1 MVCFTMPANSLSE
14 GKTLINR
21 AISWLQTNL
30 PQTWRAEATSQ
41 TIVSPGQTGAPKVVD
56 ALITITP
63 PQHGGGVQLLVEAK
77 TTFTPRDAEQLFSGV
92 ARQLRNL
99 YSNYPILVVAP
110 WLSERT
116 QEVLTQQDIN
126 YLDLTGN
133 VRIALNHP
141 PLFITNS
148 GALRNPAPAPR
159 APARLKGSKAGRLA
173 RLLIDVAPPYGVS
186 QIAQATGL
194 APGYISRL
202 LTSLDDDAL
211 IERARRGEVVA
222 VDIPQLLRRWT
233 QTYDVFKS
241 NETSSFVAPGGPQAV
256 LSRLSSLSSRSPTV
270 AVTGSFSAIRYAP
283 VAAPSLLVMYCSE
296 PHALAEELRLLPADR
311 GSNVALL
318 RPFDPVVWTRTTEQ
332 SGVTYV
338 AVSQTAADCLTGNGR
353 MPAEGDALTTWMEEN
368 EEQWRLPSISALSD
382 TSSTEL

>member
-1 MVCFTMPANSLSE
+1 MMANLLSE
-14 GKTLINR
+14 EKTLINQ

-30 PQTWRAEATSQ
+30 PETWKAETASQ
-41 TIVSPGQTGAPKVVD
+41 TIISQGQSRAPKVVD

-63 PQHGGGVQLLVEAK
+63 PQQGGGIQLLVEAK
-77 TTFTPRDAEQLFSGV
+77 TTFAPRDAEQLFSGV
-92 ARQLRNL
+92 ALQLRNL
-99 YSNYPILVVAP
+99 NSNYPILVVAP

-116 QEVLTQQDIN
+116 QEILTKEDIN

-133 VRIALNHP
+133 VRIALNYP
-141 PLFITNS
+141 PVFITHR
-148 GALRNPAPAPR
+148 GALRNPAPSPR
-159 APARLKGSKAGRLA
+159 APARLKGPKAGRLA
-173 RLLIDVAPPYGVS
+173 RFLIDVAPPYGVS
-186 QIAQATGL
+186 QIAQVTGL

-241 NETSSFVAPGGPQAV
+241 NETSSFVAPQSPEAV
-256 LSRLSSLSSRSPTV
+256 LSRLSSLSSSSPTV
-270 AVTGSFSAIRYAP
+270 AVTGSFSAIRFAP

-296 PHALAEELRLLPADR
+296 PNKLAEELRLLPADR

-318 RPFDPVVWTRTTEQ
+318 RPFDPVVWQRTTEQ
-332 SGVTYV
+332 SGVTYA
-338 AVSQTAADCLTGNGR
+338 AVSQTAVDCLTGNGR
-353 MPAEGDALTTWMEEN
+353 MPAEGDALTTWMEDN
-368 EEQWRLPSISALSD
+368 ETQWRLSSISALSD
-382 TSSTEL
+382 TWSTEL